1 MDSIVLPET
10 CPENYLQT
18 SLEEYSSYISSV
30 MYGFD
35 PLKCQCK

>member
-10 CPENYLQT
+10 FPDYYLQT
-18 SLEEYSSYISSV
+18 SLEEYSSYIPMV

>member
-1 MDSIVLPET
+1 MDSTVLPET

-35 PLKCQCK
+35 PLKCQFK